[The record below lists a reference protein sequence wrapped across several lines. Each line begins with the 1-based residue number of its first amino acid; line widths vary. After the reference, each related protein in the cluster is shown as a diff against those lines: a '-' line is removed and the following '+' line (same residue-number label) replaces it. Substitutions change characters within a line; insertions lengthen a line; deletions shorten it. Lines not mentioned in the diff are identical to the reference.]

1 MDETHQWSKTP
12 AQGEEEKLELLGG
25 HAAGAGDG
33 VERREVV
40 EVAGGRVATAPCLTV
55 RFLRCTRP
63 ERVDSDGAAI
73 YTAAGTRELP
83 CF

>member
-1 MDETHQWSKTP
+1 MR
-12 AQGEEEKLELLGG
+12 AEEEKLELLGG
-25 HAAGAGDG
+25 HAAGDG

-40 EVAGGRVATAPCLTV
+40 EVAGGRVATAPCLPV
-55 RFLRCTRP
+55 RFRRCARP

>member
-1 MDETHQWSKTP
+1 MR
-12 AQGEEEKLELLGG
+12 AEEEKLELFGG
-25 HAAGAGDG
+25 RAAGDG